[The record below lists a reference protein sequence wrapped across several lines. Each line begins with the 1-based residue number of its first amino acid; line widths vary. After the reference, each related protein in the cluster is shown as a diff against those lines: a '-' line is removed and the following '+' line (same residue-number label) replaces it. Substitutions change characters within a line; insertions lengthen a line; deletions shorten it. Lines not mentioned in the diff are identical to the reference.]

1 MLIKFGEDG
10 RTHFRVIVVTD
21 SLTHAA
27 PRPRARPLETGP
39 ITIDRAA
46 KLTAQ

>member
-21 SLTHAA
+21 PLTHAA
-27 PRPRARPLETGP
+27 RPRARPLETGP

-46 KLTAQ
+46 KLSAQ